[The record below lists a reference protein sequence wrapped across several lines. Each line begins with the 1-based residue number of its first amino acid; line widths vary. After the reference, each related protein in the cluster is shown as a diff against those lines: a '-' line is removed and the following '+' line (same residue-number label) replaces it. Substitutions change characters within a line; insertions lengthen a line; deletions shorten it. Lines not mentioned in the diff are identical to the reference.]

1 MVGVPG
7 VDFPEERG
15 VVDVVA
21 SGRGEVLV
29 SWVESADDGEIVVT
43 VGEDRN
49 RRRAVLPVG
58 ERLDLVW
65 RVPGE
70 LRSLSVELMA
80 LELGATPVWRLRP
93 TGPATRGQRRA
104 AVRAPLSL
112 PVHMIV
118 GTVEVGGTTVDV
130 SEAGTRAVFE
140 DASAGRADSTDG
152 NGSEPATADPPENAA
167 EDATEDGTGD
177 GAPDAGA
184 VVTLRLSFV
193 DDEVVCKAEVVRRI
207 RRQDRRPEL
216 TFRFIGLNEKT
227 EDLIRRQVFA
237 ELRSLR
243 ARGLA

>member
-1 MVGVPG
+1 
-7 VDFPEERG
+7 
-15 VVDVVA
+15 
-21 SGRGEVLV
+21 
-29 SWVESADDGEIVVT
+29 
-43 VGEDRN
+43 
-49 RRRAVLPVG
+49 
-58 ERLDLVW
+58 
-65 RVPGE
+65 
-70 LRSLSVELMA
+70 
-80 LELGATPVWRLRP
+80 
-93 TGPATRGQRRA
+93 
-104 AVRAPLSL
+104 
-112 PVHMIV
+112 
-118 GTVEVGGTTVDV
+118 
-130 SEAGTRAVFE
+130 VFE

-152 NGSEPATADPPENAA
+152 NGSEPATEDAPENAA